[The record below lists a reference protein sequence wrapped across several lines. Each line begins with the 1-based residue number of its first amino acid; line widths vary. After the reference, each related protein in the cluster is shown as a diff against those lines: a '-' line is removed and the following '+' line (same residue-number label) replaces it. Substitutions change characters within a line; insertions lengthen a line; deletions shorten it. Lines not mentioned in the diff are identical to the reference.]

1 MNKIAL
7 GLVALLLSTT
17 AYAQSNTGAN
27 MDAGASGKPN
37 LMLRKQGGDGKA
49 DAGAKMQSDGKSE
62 VTGSTRTSTSS
73 ESRQGVDDTNIRTR
87 TSGSVGVESRE
98 RTGVSVRSRTTVH
111 EEPSVSVRRRS
122 VTTVEDDEPSVVVK
136 KKRPA
141 KKVVVKKKKPSAR

>member
-98 RTGVSVRSRTTVH
+98 RTGRVRPQPHHRARGAVRLGPPPLGHHGRGRRTVGG
-111 EEPSVSVRRRS
+111 R
-122 VTTVEDDEPSVVVK
+122 
-136 KKRPA
+136 
-141 KKVVVKKKKPSAR
+141 